1 MGATPGEIDMQPF
14 SFATTAQIL
23 CEAGSAVRLAE
34 LCQERRARR
43 VLIVT
48 DPGIIRLGLLDAV
61 LPGFARL
68 GLAVEVYGQVLAD
81 PPEAV
86 VEAAL
91 ERARALDAELV
102 VGFGGGSSMDVAKL
116 VALLAHPQARQG
128 LGEVFGV
135 GNARGPRLPL
145 IQVPTTAGTGSEVT
159 PIAIVTT
166 GETTKM
172 GVVSP
177 YLLPDLALLDADLT
191 LGLPPAVT
199 AATGIDAMVH
209 AIESYT
215 SRLKKNPLS
224 DLLAREALRL
234 LAANLDRA
242 VRAGGDREARQAMLL
257 GACLAGQAF
266 ANAPVAAVHALAYP
280 LGGHFHIPHGLS
292 NALVLPEVIRF
303 NAPAA
308 SELYA
313 ELAPLLLGERLRPGD
328 RDALTA
334 QLIDEL
340 ARLGPRSGL
349 PSRLRDAGVEEAAL
363 PRLAADAMLQQRL
376 LVNNPREVGEADALA
391 RHDNDIYGH
400 VNNVTYYAFFD
411 TAVNTYLIE
420 RGGLDIHGGEV
431 IGLVVSSSCDYFA
444 PVAFPQRIEMGLR
457 VARLGNSSVHYELA
471 LFLEGEREARAAGR
485 FVHVFV
491 ERHGSRPQAIPL
503 RLREALAA
511 LQGEAQ

>member
-1 MGATPGEIDMQPF
+1 MQPF

-23 CEAGSAVRLAE
+23 CESGSAARLGA
-34 LCQERRARR
+34 LCRERGADR
-43 VLIVT
+43 VLIVS
-48 DPGIIRLGLLDAV
+48 DPGITRLGLLDGV
-61 LPGFARL
+61 LPGFAAA
-68 GLAVEVYGQVLAD
+68 GVAVQVFDQVLAD

-86 VEAAL
+86 VLQAAMQAL
-91 ERARALDAELV
+91 EMGAQLV

-116 VALLAHPQARQG
+116 VALLAHPQASQA
-128 LGEVFGV
+128 LPELFGV

-166 GETTKM
+166 GATTKS

-177 YLLPDLALLDADLT
+177 HLLPDLALLDADLT

-209 AIESYT
+209 AIEAYT
-215 SRLKKNPLS
+215 SKLKKNPLS

-234 LAANLDRA
+234 LARNLDA
-242 VRAGGDREARQAMLL
+242 VVHDGANREARQAMLL

-292 NALVLPEVIRF
+292 NALVLPEVMRF

-308 SELYA
+308 AALYA

-328 RDALTA
+328 RDGLVG
-334 QLIDEL
+334 QFIDEL
-340 ARLGPRSGL
+340 ADLSPRCGL
-349 PSRLRDAGVEEAAL
+349 PSRLRDAGVPEHML
-363 PRLAADAMLQQRL
+363 RLLASDAMQQQRL

-391 RHDNDIYGH
+391 IYR
-400 VNNVTYYAFFD
+400 
-411 TAVNTYLIE
+411 AVY
-420 RGGLDIHGGEV
+420 
-431 IGLVVSSSCDYFA
+431 
-444 PVAFPQRIEMGLR
+444 
-457 VARLGNSSVHYELA
+457 
-471 LFLEGEREARAAGR
+471 
-485 FVHVFV
+485 
-491 ERHGSRPQAIPL
+491 
-503 RLREALAA
+503 
-511 LQGEAQ
+511 